1 VRPGS
6 GYRPGQICRFW
17 GCRVLARNPAGPPLA
32 GTSRTAGSFT
42 AARFALPGPVL
53 ISARR
58 RDDERGY
65 FLETYSARD
74 FADLGVAEIFVQD
87 NQSLSAAV
95 GTIRGLHFQAPPR
108 AQAKLVRVL
117 RGAILDVAV
126 DLRRSSPGFGR
137 HVAVE
142 MRAAD
147 AGQLY
152 VPAGFAHGFCTLE
165 PNTEV
170 AYKASEPY
178 APELDRGVAW
188 DDPELALPWP
198 VHAAG
203 ATLSDKDRRAPRLRD
218 LPASDLL

>member
-1 VRPGS
+1 M
-6 GYRPGQICRFW
+6 
-17 GCRVLARNPAGPPLA
+17 LARNPADPPPA
-32 GTSRTAGSFT
+32 GISRTAGSFT
-42 AARFALPGPVL
+42 ATRFALPGPVL

-58 RDDERGY
+58 REDERGF

-74 FADLGVAEIFVQD
+74 FADLGITELFPQD
-87 NQSLSAAV
+87 NHSLSAAV
-95 GTIRGLHFQAPPR
+95 GTIRGLHFQIPPR

-142 MRAAD
+142 LNATD

-152 VPAGFAHGFCTLE
+152 IPAGFAHGFCTLE
-165 PNTEV
+165 PDTEV
-170 AYKASEPY
+170 AYKVSEPY

-188 DDPELALPWP
+188 DDPDLALPWP
-198 VHAAG
+198 FDAADV
-203 ATLSDKDRRAPRLRD
+203 TLSDKDRRAPRLRD
-218 LPASDLL
+218 LPARDLL